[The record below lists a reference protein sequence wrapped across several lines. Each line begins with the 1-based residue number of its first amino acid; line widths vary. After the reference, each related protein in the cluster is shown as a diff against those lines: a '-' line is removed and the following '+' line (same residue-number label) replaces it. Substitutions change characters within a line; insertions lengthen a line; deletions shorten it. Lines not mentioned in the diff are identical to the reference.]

1 MKILMVLAH
10 PDDEVIFGWP
20 ILQRKG
26 IEKEV
31 LICSSDE
38 HNPNRA
44 WCAKRKHTLF
54 NLCKS
59 LGIPC
64 RCLRYNSAFY
74 KADARKGEL
83 KQIRQTIS
91 EEIRKTEFDFVFTHN
106 PLGEYGMLDH
116 ILVHNIV
123 MSTVNKGILISDI
136 LLENIWTP
144 TKTISESY
152 KRVYYTRKFSSNA
165 LDMTFYNKCKEFYTK
180 DRVWTWNKPPV
191 VACSVYQV

>member
-20 ILQRKG
+20 ILQQERV
-26 IEKEV
+26 EKEV

-38 HNPNRA
+38 NNPNRE
-44 WCAKRKHTLF
+44 WCARRKHTLL

-59 LGIPC
+59 LDIPC

-83 KQIRQTIS
+83 KQIRQHIS
-91 EEIRKTEFDFVFTHN
+91 EEIRKSEFDFIFTHN

-116 ILVHNIV
+116 ILVHHIV
-123 MSTVNKGILISDI
+123 LSTVTKPILISDI
-136 LLENIWTP
+136 VLENIWMP
-144 TKTISESY
+144 TTTLPDSY
-152 KRVYYTRKFSSNA
+152 KRVYYTRKFSSNV
-165 LDMTFYNKCKEFYTK
+165 LDTNFYNKCKDFYTK
-180 DRVWTWNKPPV
+180 DRVWTWSKPPV
-191 VACSVYQV
+191 KTCSLYRI